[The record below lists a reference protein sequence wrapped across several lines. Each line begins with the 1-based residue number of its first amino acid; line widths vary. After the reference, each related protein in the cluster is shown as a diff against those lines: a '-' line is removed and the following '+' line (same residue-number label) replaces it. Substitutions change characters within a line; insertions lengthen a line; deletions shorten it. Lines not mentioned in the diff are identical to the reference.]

1 MDQFTKDLDDLVLH
15 FKSQKTT
22 LVKHMEKNYKENLH
36 YIKRK
41 MTPNGKQNGGQ
52 NKIIYLLTESAFEL
66 LKNSY
71 NLRNRYIVDIS
82 DSVKCINIGMCIE
95 NQTIGFIENVFK
107 GVIECKRQFPMGK
120 YKIDLYFPDYRLA
133 VECDENN
140 HIDRDQVLEKIRE
153 DYIISH
159 FIKLIRYNPNTSHFD
174 LSDVICEINKFL
186 FSFK

>member
-15 FKSQKTT
+15 LKCKKGK
-22 LVKHMEKNYKENLH
+22 LVANLEKNYKENLH

-41 MTPNGKQNGGQ
+41 TIPNIKQYGGQ
-52 NKIIYLLTESAFEL
+52 NKIIYLLTGSAFDM

-71 NLRNRYIVDIS
+71 NLRNRYIVELS
-82 DSVKCINIGMCIE
+82 DTVKCINIGMCIE

-107 GVIECKRQFPMGK
+107 GVIVCKRQFPMGK

-140 HIDRDQVLEKIRE
+140 HVDRDPVLEKIRE
-153 DYIISH
+153 DYILSH
-159 FIKLIRYNPNTSHFD
+159 VIKLIRYNPNTSHFD
-174 LSDVICEINKFL
+174 LSDVIREINKFL